1 MTCSNYAE
9 TGINVFDNGAI
20 IWCELKSFLWRYIF
34 HTPLTGR
41 TIVPLEPWN
50 GPVYKCLRISI
61 YGFGLQWHNVP
72 CHGSTCR
79 FVVGNKHFLIW
90 KSNQNKHR
98 CMSPL
103 KVYSI
108 DSNSPKCR
116 IKWSCDGS
124 SDENKSMYHGGAL
137 LHIILCPDS
146 TVIATLSH
154 FSALFLDVTQVR
166 LAVAETLLMM
176 LPCLLA
182 TF

>member
-1 MTCSNYAE
+1 
-9 TGINVFDNGAI
+9 
-20 IWCELKSFLWRYIF
+20 
-34 HTPLTGR
+34 
-41 TIVPLEPWN
+41 
-50 GPVYKCLRISI
+50 
-61 YGFGLQWHNVP
+61 
-72 CHGSTCR
+72 
-79 FVVGNKHFLIW
+79 
-90 KSNQNKHR
+90 
-98 CMSPL
+98 MSPL

-182 TF
+182 TFYVTPSSEYPLAVRGSLACMGKPGRRVRNCTRSQVSEDFRKESLFEKKR